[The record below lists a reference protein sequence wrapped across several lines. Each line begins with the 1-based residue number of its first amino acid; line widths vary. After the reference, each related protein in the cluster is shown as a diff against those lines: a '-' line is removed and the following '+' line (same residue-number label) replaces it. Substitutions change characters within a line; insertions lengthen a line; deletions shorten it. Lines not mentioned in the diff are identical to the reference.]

1 MPLVSNRPRDSC
13 TRRDARF
20 PPYLPS
26 RCRYQC
32 PLLSCKHVPLRNTDA
47 ATPPLH
53 LHTDGYTN
61 TNRVLSSLRIALF
74 KQASRCTF
82 PNFIIGRRGYPCA
95 LVCAFVTSVCVHFY
109 PHPSLSRARAR
120 ARDFRSLV
128 SMQTHSFVPWRKG
141 NGSRRGWVKKEKEKR
156 VKKITSSNRNS
167 PRPCCFVIVHTV
179 YIIHTNNIS
188 PYAGETMLLTRPL
201 LLPCKHFHRLSFFS
215 SSVLST
221 RWFFSLP
228 WPTRMLIFTR
238 TPDGIR
244 YLGIILAEIDV
255 CIFEI
260 MQSRKEWFFFL

>member
-1 MPLVSNRPRDSC
+1 MYRIDRAIVVRDVTLGFPRIYPRDADTNAPSYRANMYRC
-13 TRRDARF
+13 GTR
-20 PPYLPS
+20 
-26 RCRYQC
+26 
-32 PLLSCKHVPLRNTDA
+32 T
-47 ATPPLH
+47 PLH
-53 LHTDGYTN
+53 PRYLHTDGYTN

-95 LVCAFVTSVCVHFY
+95 LVCAFVTSVCVHLY

-188 PYAGETMLLTRPL
+188 PCAGETMLLTRPL

-221 RWFFSLP
+221 R
-228 WPTRMLIFTR
+228 
-238 TPDGIR
+238 
-244 YLGIILAEIDV
+244 
-255 CIFEI
+255 
-260 MQSRKEWFFFL
+260 

>member
-95 LVCAFVTSVCVHFY
+95 LVCAFVTSVCVHLY
-109 PHPSLSRARAR
+109 PHPSLSLARAR
-120 ARDFRSLV
+120 ARLSLSSQYANAFVRSV
-128 SMQTHSFVPWRKG
+128 AQGEWEQEGVGKEGKG
-141 NGSRRGWVKKEKEKR
+141 EKSKK
-156 VKKITSSNRNS
+156 
-167 PRPCCFVIVHTV
+167 
-179 YIIHTNNIS
+179 NNVVES
-188 PYAGETMLLTRPL
+188 KQPTAL
-201 LLPCKHFHRLSFFS
+201 LLRHCAH
-215 SSVLST
+215 
-221 RWFFSLP
+221 
-228 WPTRMLIFTR
+228 
-238 TPDGIR
+238 
-244 YLGIILAEIDV
+244 
-255 CIFEI
+255 CIHNTYE
-260 MQSRKEWFFFL
+260 

>member
-1 MPLVSNRPRDSC
+1 MPVVSNRPRATC

-26 RCRYQC
+26 RRRYRC

-47 ATPPLH
+47 TTPPLH

-61 TNRVLSSLRIALF
+61 ANRVLSSLRIALF

-95 LVCAFVTSVCVHFY
+95 LVCAFVTSVCVHLY
-109 PHPSLSRARAR
+109 PSLSLSLSRVRARLSLSSQYANAFVR
-120 ARDFRSLV
+120 FR
-128 SMQTHSFVPWRKG
+128 G
-141 NGSRRGWVKKEKEKR
+141 NGSRRGWIKEEKEKR

-167 PRPCCFVIVHTV
+167 PRLRFVIVHTV

-188 PYAGETMLLTRPL
+188 LCAGETMLLTRPL
-201 LLPCKHFHRLSFFS
+201 LLPCKHFHQAFLFS

-221 RWFFSLP
+221 R
-228 WPTRMLIFTR
+228 
-238 TPDGIR
+238 
-244 YLGIILAEIDV
+244 
-255 CIFEI
+255 
-260 MQSRKEWFFFL
+260 